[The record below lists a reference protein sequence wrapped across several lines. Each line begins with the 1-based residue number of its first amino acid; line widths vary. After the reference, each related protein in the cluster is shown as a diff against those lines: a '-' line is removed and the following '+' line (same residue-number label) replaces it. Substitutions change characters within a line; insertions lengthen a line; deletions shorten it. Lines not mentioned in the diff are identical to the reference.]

1 METCMCTKQQM
12 LRKLKISFQNVYPTA
27 MDVSK
32 DLAKIYMVTMA
43 KTLKKRLKKKLTNS
57 TDQPKCPDVLIKDN
71 LKLAKRANS

>member
-1 METCMCTKQQM
+1 METCMWTKQQM

-43 KTLKKRLKKKLTNS
+43 KTFLNVTKLTINS